1 MVRHSSTIS
10 PINFRHRFTIAT
22 SHHWPMIVCDFMA
35 EVTYFL
41 MKDTFNPQLP
51 PRPTYDTRIGIVSRV
66 MSSVNKSINPII
78 GVQLWTCISRTVRLH
93 TYVQCV
99 RVCENLDELHT
110 LWWLKQSLLE
120 PD

>member
-1 MVRHSSTIS
+1 
-10 PINFRHRFTIAT
+10 
-22 SHHWPMIVCDFMA
+22 MIVCDFMA